1 MSEIELRLGDLEIE
15 VEKLRYDWEKRS
27 ICEKM
32 IDYIFLWY
40 VNKRQEWS
48 KSH

>member
-15 VEKLRYDWEKRS
+15 IEKLRYDWENRS

-32 IDYIFLWY
+32 IDYIFLFY
-40 VNKRQEWS
+40 TNKKEQWN
-48 KSH
+48 KCQ